1 MSAYQEAFASSTYL
15 LSQIP
20 GLGRSSDDDFVLSL
34 SNPTSNQCRH
44 TKRPLRPPR
53 ICSRK
58 YPDSAGR
65 LMTTSCS
72 RSQTEPRTNVSI
84 TRGTALGVSFQF
96 TLKAQPTFNTGRALY
111 VKLFFFAGGLETL
124 CVLGYLELVYTLL
137 DIAIHECRK
146 IIHRP
151 VDTMIGHT
159 GLRIVIC
166 TNLR

>member
-1 MSAYQEAFASSTYL
+1 MNYLQKQLILFYSCSCFLSGFLEYTIYL
-15 LSQIP
+15 L
-20 GLGRSSDDDFVLSL
+20 GLCPKPCRSA
-34 SNPTSNQCRH
+34 
-44 TKRPLRPPR
+44 RPLRPPR

-72 RSQTEPRTNVSI
+72 RSQTEPRTNVGI

-111 VKLFFFAGGLETL
+111 VKLFFFAGGFETL

-166 TNLR
+166 TNLS

>member
-1 MSAYQEAFASSTYL
+1 
-15 LSQIP
+15 
-20 GLGRSSDDDFVLSL
+20 
-34 SNPTSNQCRH
+34 
-44 TKRPLRPPR
+44 
-53 ICSRK
+53 
-58 YPDSAGR
+58 
-65 LMTTSCS
+65 MTTAPGSVTLPS
-72 RSQTEPRTNVSI
+72 AKTFVAKRLDAIRQTINSTAISMKTTDTFLFMFLFFKWFPRVHS
-84 TRGTALGVSFQF
+84 
-96 TLKAQPTFNTGRALY
+96 AQPTFNTGRALY